1 MLIAHAKI
9 LIASNSTSA
18 PTALGPSLLLYRA
31 TTAVEMEAAV
41 ILHLLHRE
49 KIHHHLYKVQDVALH
64 LIKAKTI
71 FLISLC
77 LSVISSK
84 ID

>member
-1 MLIAHAKI
+1 MLIARAKI
-9 LIASNSTSA
+9 LIASSRTLLA
-18 PTALGPSLLLYRA
+18 PQRPLGPILLYRA
-31 TTAVEMEAAV
+31 TTAVEMEAAA
-41 ILHLLHRE
+41 ILHRDM
-49 KIHHHLYKVQDVALH
+49 IHHHLYKAQDVALH

>member
-1 MLIAHAKI
+1 MLIARAKI
-9 LIASNSTSA
+9 LIASSRTLLA
-18 PTALGPSLLLYRA
+18 PQRPLGPILLLYRA
-31 TTAVEMEAAV
+31 TTAVEMEATA
-41 ILHLLHRE
+41 ILHRDM
-49 KIHHHLYKVQDVALH
+49 IHHHLYKAQDVALH